1 MYNIIE
7 DELFFS
13 LLISRGSEDDLTEQ
27 KEEEIKTMSGLR
39 AQGMVIF
46 YY

>member
-13 LLISRGSEDDLTEQ
+13 LLIRGSEDDLTEQ

-39 AQGMVIF
+39 AW
-46 YY
+46 